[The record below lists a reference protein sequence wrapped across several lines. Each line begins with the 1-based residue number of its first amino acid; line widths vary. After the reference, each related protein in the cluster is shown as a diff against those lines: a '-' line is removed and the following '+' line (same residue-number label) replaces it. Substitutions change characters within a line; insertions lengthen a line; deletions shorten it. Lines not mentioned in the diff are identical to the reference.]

1 MNENQ
6 DKNYVKSFKIENLE
20 TMLTESRDDNK
31 YLIRRIDEL
40 TKDLQNRP
48 ELHDVPKENPVWKQ
62 NSEKLMI
69 QSLKFLTAMRN
80 LQKQLKTEEKEKI

>member
-40 TKDLQNRP
+40 TKDL
-48 ELHDVPKENPVWKQ
+48 
-62 NSEKLMI
+62 
-69 QSLKFLTAMRN
+69 
-80 LQKQLKTEEKEKI
+80 